1 MNDKLKKIETL
12 EHDYFK
18 KIDFDLSQDLQKMID
33 GLNSKDKIKDDW
45 KGFFNRIDKKKQNSD
60 FSRGAERIYYW
71 LFSQF
76 GKPNSSPIGADM
88 FFETHNAFVHIDIK
102 TAKFDNESDYKGKV
116 PLGANQTSYSG
127 EGYEVHLPT
136 FYNRGKPGEKI
147 CLTYIIN
154 IVYEYNKND
163 DIVIL
168 AILLIAIPNGELKVI
183 YGDSIIGASKIKG
196 AAFRYEY
203 KENPKF
209 ELLDSKPYR
218 IKILFLDRRI
228 SQEKITGFRME

>member
-12 EHDYFK
+12 EHDYFE
-18 KIDFDLSQDLQKMID
+18 KINFDLSQDLQKMID

-102 TAKFDNESDYKGKV
+102 TAKFDNPSDFKGKV

-127 EGYEVHLPT
+127 KNYGVHLPT
-136 FYNRGKPGEKI
+136 FYNKNKPSEKI

-154 IVYEYNKND
+154 IVY
-163 DIVIL
+163 
-168 AILLIAIPNGELKVI
+168 
-183 YGDSIIGASKIKG
+183 
-196 AAFRYEY
+196 
-203 KENPKF
+203 
-209 ELLDSKPYR
+209 
-218 IKILFLDRRI
+218 
-228 SQEKITGFRME
+228 

>member
-12 EHDYFK
+12 EYDYFK

-45 KGFFNRIDKKKQNSD
+45 KEFFNRIDKKKQNSD

-102 TAKFDNESDYKGKV
+102 TAKFDNQSDYKGKI
-116 PLGANQTSYSG
+116 PLGANQTSYYG
-127 EGYEVHLPT
+127 KNYEVHLPT
-136 FYNRGKPGEKI
+136 FYNKNKPSEKI

-203 KENPKF
+203 KNKPKF
-209 ELLDSKPYR
+209 ELLTEKPYR
-218 IKILFLDRRI
+218 IKFLFLDRRI